1 MGSPLAVVAV
11 RVLGIEVYNVS
22 IVVARDKQWRG

>member
-11 RVLGIEVYNVS
+11 RVLGIKVYNVS
-22 IVVARDKQWRG
+22 IVSLGNNR